1 MKRRGPKRQK
11 PTNAPRR
18 RGAAR
23 RTGPDRD
30 PRVSTGRERRQVERA
45 RSRLVT
51 ALEKASAAGEDV
63 VRVADAI
70 AETAVER
77 RESSLVASMVESRIL
92 ADLVELRRLFSARA
106 AAADTT
112 PDRELAPYLNVP
124 AALLDWLCVS
134 FGLEPLFEA
143 GAVLEIPRS
152 RAESFALA
160 GTLPPGSGLARVRVT
175 SQGWKRRGTI
185 VARPSAE
192 VV

>member
-1 MKRRGPKRQK
+1 VKRQK
-11 PTNAPRR
+11 PGKQKAISAQRR

-23 RTGPDRD
+23 RTRP
-30 PRVSTGRERRQVERA
+30 GRESRATMRSERRQVERA
-45 RSRLVT
+45 RARLVT
-51 ALEKASAAGEDV
+51 AFEKASAAGEAL

-77 RESSLVASMVESRIL
+77 RESALVASMVESRIV
-92 ADLVELRRLFSARA
+92 ADLVELRRLFSVRA
-106 AAADTT
+106 AGADTT
-112 PDRELAPYLNVP
+112 PDRGLAPYLNVP

-143 GAVLEIPRS
+143 GALIEIPRS
-152 RAESFALA
+152 RADSFMLA
-160 GTLPPGSGLARVRVT
+160 GTLPPGSGLVRVRVV
-175 SQGWKRRGTI
+175 SPGWKRRGKT